1 MVKVKIDGFIKKVK
15 DEERVNA
22 NLKKQIIFVETHG
35 NKPQQYEIAFWNQK
49 TDLLKGYG
57 AGNGVVVE
65 GFLNGK
71 YFEKPDGKEGT
82 YLSIVAETIQKV

>member
-1 MVKVKIDGFIKKVK
+1 MVKVKIDGFIKKVR
-15 DEERVNA
+15 EVENVNA
-22 NLKKQIIFVETHG
+22 NLKKQIIFVDTHG
-35 NKPQQYEIAFWNQK
+35 NKPQSYEIAFWNQK

-82 YLSIVAETIQKV
+82 YLSIVAETIQKI

>member
-22 NLKKQIIFVETHG
+22 NLKKQIILVETHG

-82 YLSIVAETIQKV
+82 YLSIVAESIAKV

>member
-82 YLSIVAETIQKV
+82 YLSIVAESITKV